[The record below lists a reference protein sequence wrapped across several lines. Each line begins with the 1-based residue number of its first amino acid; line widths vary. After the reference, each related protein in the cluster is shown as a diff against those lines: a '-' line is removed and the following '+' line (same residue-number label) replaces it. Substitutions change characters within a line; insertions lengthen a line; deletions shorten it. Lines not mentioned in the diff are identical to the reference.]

1 MNLDEAI
8 AYAEFLHHSTLR
20 LSLQPRDRHGMLL
33 RAEDRLE
40 ASDLYKLVDEHEQV
54 CRRLL
59 SRE

>member
-1 MNLDEAI
+1 MNIDEAI

-40 ASDLYKLVDEHEQV
+40 ASDLYKLVEEHEAR
-54 CRRLL
+54 CRRMLN
-59 SRE
+59 E